1 MQSEMERC
9 DLRVSLREADALILG
24 KDEELAAK
32 DAVIKQLTD
41 AANQAWQVAGHA
53 RKGEED
59 VKGAM
64 LAQDHQLKQTQI
76 SLGKLTVRV

>member
-9 DLRVSLREADALILG
+9 DLRVSLREADALIRG

-32 DAVIKQLTD
+32 NAVIKQLTD
-41 AANQAWQVAGHA
+41 AANQAWQVATQA

-59 VKGAM
+59 VRGAM